1 MIKNLPAFL
10 CSILF
15 CASTFAQPTPATA
28 TPFEQVFS
36 VVSSPQIFVASVDK
50 FLLQLNGLCKQSTR
64 SNREQIK
71 LGNIE
76 CVNDVGVDSFSVS
89 TSGDGHVG
97 FIQVSFFGIDKVNFI
112 EKRLSENFGKA
123 SKMKYENQQKW
134 TLKPSKKG
142 GVQRYVNLEISKEDG
157 IVYFQIG
164 ENQGP

>member
-1 MIKNLPAFL
+1 MTKNLPAFL
-10 CSILF
+10 CSIFF
-15 CASTFAQPTPATA
+15 CASAFAQSTPAVL
-28 TPFEQVFS
+28 TPFERVFS
-36 VVSSPQIFVASVDK
+36 VVSSPQIFVASFDK

-71 LGNIE
+71 LGNVE

-89 TSGDGHVG
+89 TSGDGHIG
-97 FIQVSFFGIDKVNFI
+97 FIQASFFGVDKANFI

-134 TLKPSKKG
+134 TLKTSKKG
-142 GVQRYVNLEISKEDG
+142 GAQRYVNFEISKEDG